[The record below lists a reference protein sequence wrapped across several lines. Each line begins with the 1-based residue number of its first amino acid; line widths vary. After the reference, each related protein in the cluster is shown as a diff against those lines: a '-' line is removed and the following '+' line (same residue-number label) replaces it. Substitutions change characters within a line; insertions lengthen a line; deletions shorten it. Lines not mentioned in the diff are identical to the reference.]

1 MKIRPQDGDITHLLS
16 SVVTIGSKETM
27 EIESYFYRWSDNK
40 VEKNMSAN
48 LFKKTGHVI
57 LESNLV
63 GKEKYR
69 MKVTET
75 K

>member
-1 MKIRPQDGDITHLLS
+1 MLS

-48 LFKKTGHVI
+48 LFKKTGHVR

>member
-1 MKIRPQDGDITHLLS
+1 MLS

-48 LFKKTGHVI
+48 LFKKTGHVR

-63 GKEKYR
+63 RKERYR